1 VTATRQTHLT
11 TRSVV
16 SARRVGYSVSIV
28 INVIMLYVA
37 NHLLVWDLLPF
48 LTTDFGRVLWLIDVS
63 LIATVLANLVWIGY
77 DVDWF
82 KALSQIGLNLISAL
96 AAIRMYQVFPFDFS
110 DYEFGWAPIAR
121 FVIILTIVGLALGTI
136 AELVKVARSGFRALK

>member
-1 VTATRQTHLT
+1 VTATHQSPLT
-11 TRSVV
+11 THPAI
-16 SARRVGYSVSIV
+16 SARRVGYTVSMV

-37 NHLLVWDLLPF
+37 NNLLVWDLLPF

-63 LIATVLANLVWIGY
+63 LIATILVNLVWIGY

-82 KALSQIGLNLISAL
+82 KALCQIGLNLISAVVS
-96 AAIRMYQVFPFDFS
+96 IRMYQVFPFDFS

-121 FVIILTIVGLALGTI
+121 IVIILTIVGLALGTI
-136 AELVKVARSGFRALK
+136 AELVKVAKSGFRPLK